1 MPVPPVLEAQFFF
14 TADFMFHLSLAELGL
29 CCCARAFSSGG
40 ERRLLF
46 VVRRVCLPAVTSL
59 ILEHRLQGTRAALDA
74 VPPGLD
80 RCSSHALELRLSHW
94 GVWA

>member
-1 MPVPPVLEAQFFF
+1 MPPVLEALFFF
-14 TADFMFHLSLAELGL
+14 TANFMFYLSLAELGL

-46 VVRRVCLPAVTSL
+46 VVGRVCLPAVTSL

-74 VPPGLD
+74 VLPGLN